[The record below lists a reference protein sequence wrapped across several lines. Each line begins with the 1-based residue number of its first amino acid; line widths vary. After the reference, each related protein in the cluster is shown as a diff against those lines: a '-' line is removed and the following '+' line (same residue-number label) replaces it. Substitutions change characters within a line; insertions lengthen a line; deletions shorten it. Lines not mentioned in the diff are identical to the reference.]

1 VAYAFASTTARQVLH
16 LQGNSI
22 VQLTGLEN
30 STELQDLR
38 LDKNR
43 IRQLDVNSV
52 LSLRQLRIL
61 SVEDNGLKT
70 LAMIDN
76 LISLEVRRDV

>member
-1 VAYAFASTTARQVLH
+1 MSIIDVPPRQVLH

-22 VQLTGLEN
+22 TQLSGLEN

-43 IRQLDVNSV
+43 IRQVDTSSV
-52 LSLRQLRIL
+52 LSLRQLRVL

-70 LAMIDN
+70 LATFDN
-76 LISLEVRRDV
+76 MISLEVR